1 MTLLQACDFAEYA
14 WNNSDVWDQ
23 KTDTHVA
30 FKQDGTTLYVCFRGS
45 ESLQDA
51 IDDIEFWNVPW
62 RAGIWVAEGFR
73 DCYEAVEGAI
83 EAKIEAVK
91 PAQVI
96 YVGHSLGAFLAVMG
110 TVASMLRG
118 RLSPAYAIGC
128 PRGFGFLSAIR
139 LNKKLKDLVTWWRN
153 DQDIIT
159 HLAPWCFWKL
169 HVGKEI
175 QVGKWWRWWTFLFP
189 NSHNAHMVSQY
200 RLHAGG
206 E

>member
-1 MTLLQACDFAEYA
+1 MTLLACDLADFA
-14 WNNSDVWDQ
+14 WNNSDVWD
-23 KTDTHVA
+23 KATDTHVA
-30 FKQDGTTLYVCFRGS
+30 FKQEGTTLYVCFRGS

-73 DCYEAVEGAI
+73 DCFDAVEGAI
-83 EAKIEAVK
+83 EAKIEAIK

-128 PRGFGFLSAIR
+128 PRGFGFVSALR

-159 HLAPWCFWKL
+159 HLAPLFFWKH
-169 HVGKEI
+169 HVGKKI
-175 QVGKWWRWWTFLFP
+175 QIGKWWRFWTSLILDG
-189 NSHNAHMVSQY
+189 NNAHMINSY
-200 RLHAGG
+200 RKNGG
-206 E
+206 QS